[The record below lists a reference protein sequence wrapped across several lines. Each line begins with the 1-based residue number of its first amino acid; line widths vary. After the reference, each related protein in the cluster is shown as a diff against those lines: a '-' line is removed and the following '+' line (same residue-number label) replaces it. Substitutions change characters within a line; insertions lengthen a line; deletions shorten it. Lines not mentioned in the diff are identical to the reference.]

1 MRANVHASCVE
12 YKKKGILIY
21 GPSGRGKSDLALR
34 LIMEQGAKL
43 VADDRVNLQVLKG
56 KIKATAPTILK
67 GFLEVRGVGIVKFSS
82 VNADLFLAIRLVEK
96 REMVE
101 RLPERE
107 SYEFGGIS
115 IPQISLYAF
124 DASAPSKILAAL
136 TML

>member
-12 YKKKGILIY
+12 CNKKGVLIY
-21 GPSGRGKSDLALR
+21 GPSGSGKSDLALR
-34 LIMEQGAKL
+34 LIMENGAKL
-43 VADDRVNLQVLKG
+43 VADDRVNLQVLKS

>member
-12 YKKKGILIY
+12 YNKKGVLIY
-21 GPSGRGKSDLALR
+21 GPSGSGKSDLALR
-34 LIMEQGAKL
+34 LIMENGAKL

-67 GFLEVRGVGIVKFSS
+67 GLLEVRGVGIVKLSS

-96 REMVE
+96 RELVE
-101 RLPERE
+101 RLPE
-107 SYEFGGIS
+107 SDTYEFSGVK
-115 IPQISLYAF
+115 IPQLNLYAF
-124 DASAPSKILAAL
+124 DASTPAKILAAL